1 MKRMGKNWTLVAD
14 SGSTKTDWLAI
25 SVDGDELSVKTTGI
39 NPYAMDDA
47 TIGRILH
54 GEMRV
59 ALPPESVVTA
69 VHFYGAGCR
78 GEAATR
84 LQRLLSLEFAVDK
97 SAVRVRSD
105 LLGAAHA
112 LCGSQEGVV
121 CILGTG
127 SGSGLYDG
135 SSFVAQVPSL
145 GYILGDEGSG
155 AVLGRQWVAEVFKGK
170 MDEAIRQR
178 FLSETGLTQ
187 DILLDHVYR
196 QPQANRYL
204 ASFVP
209 FLHAHRE
216 HPDVAALI
224 GREFDRFFCRCV
236 IPYGRPDFSVHF
248 VGSVA
253 WFFVDEVRKAACR
266 SGLKVGHIQKSP
278 LTRLAAYVSGLG

>member
-1 MKRMGKNWTLVAD
+1 M
-14 SGSTKTDWLAI
+14 
-25 SVDGDELSVKTTGI
+25 
-39 NPYAMDDA
+39 
-47 TIGRILH
+47 
-54 GEMRV
+54 
-59 ALPPESVVTA
+59 
-69 VHFYGAGCR
+69 
-78 GEAATR
+78 
-84 LQRLLSLEFAVDK
+84 DK

-253 WFFVDEVRKAACR
+253 WFFADEVRKAACR

>member
-1 MKRMGKNWTLVAD
+1 MKRTGKVWTLVAD
-14 SGSTKTDWLAI
+14 SGSTKTDWLAT
-25 SVDGDELSVKTTGI
+25 SADGDELSVKTAGI
-39 NPYAMDDA
+39 NPYQMDDA
-47 TIGRILH
+47 VIGRVL
-54 GEMRV
+54 RV
-59 ALPPESVVTA
+59 GTRAALPQGSTVSA

-78 GEAATR
+78 GEAAAR
-84 LQRLLSLEFAVDK
+84 LQRLLSREFAVDMG
-97 SAVRVRSD
+97 AVRVHSD

-155 AVLGRQWVAEVFKGK
+155 AVLGRRWVAEVFKGK
-170 MDEAIRQR
+170 MDEVLRRQ

-187 DILLDHVYR
+187 DCLLEHVYR

-209 FLHAHRE
+209 FLHAHRA

-224 GREFDRFFCRCV
+224 GREFDSFFCRCV
-236 IPYGRPDFSVHF
+236 SPYGRPDLSVHF

-253 WFFVDEVRKAACR
+253 WFFADEVRQAAQR
-266 SGLKVGHIQKSP
+266 AGLSVGHIEKSP
-278 LTRLAAYVSGLG
+278 LTRLAAYVNRL